1 VHSIWLQRNKAL
13 HGEDA
18 TTQLLSYK
26 HTQLLLD
33 IQDLYD
39 QQELMLAADRKIF
52 TKPYEYW
59 IDQATSQL
67 QTFLQ
72 RMRATVHASVA
83 QAADMGVNFRPIDTY
98 CPPSSIP
105 QGIFN
110 VILGITYIPPEPD

>member
-1 VHSIWLQRNKAL
+1 VHSIWFKRNKAL

-52 TKPYEYW
+52 TKPYEHW
-59 IDQATSQL
+59 IDQPTSQL

-72 RMRATVHASVA
+72 QMRATVHASVA
-83 QAADMGVNFRPIDTY
+83 PAADMGVNFRPIDTY
-98 CPPSSIP
+98 FPPSIP
-105 QGIFN
+105 QGIFD
-110 VILGITYIPPEPD
+110 VILGTTYIPPEPD